1 MFAGCSSLKSL
12 DVSNLTGNVTLMD
25 GMFAGCSNLTTLDV
39 SNLKTSKVSNMSNVF
54 KGCTKLESIYCDNTW
69 SCDNSTDMFA
79 GCTAL
84 KGAVAFDASKTD
96 ASMANPKTGSF

>member
-39 SNLKTSKVSNMSNVF
+39 SNLKASKVSNMSNVF
-54 KGCTKLESIYCDNTW
+54 K
-69 SCDNSTDMFA
+69 
-79 GCTAL
+79 
-84 KGAVAFDASKTD
+84 
-96 ASMANPKTGSF
+96 